1 MKINILDEYI
11 FIKFSKLYYYIAIL
25 IKKNVLYVSMITIN
39 EEYLIK
45 KIKNKWRKLNRSSK
59 TIYSDGFY

>member
-39 EEYLIK
+39 DNNILLK
-45 KIKNKWRKLNRSSK
+45 KLKINAEN
-59 TIYSDGFY
+59 